1 MCRRVPAAEATSKMG
16 EVVFLAQRQPNPRHL
31 RASFMP
37 DTLGLVPQAGPAA
50 TGWVD
55 PCCGLGLAL

>member
-37 DTLGLVPQAGPAA
+37 DTLGLSPKRDPLEVIVRCGPAA
-50 TGWVD
+50 R
-55 PCCGLGLAL
+55 